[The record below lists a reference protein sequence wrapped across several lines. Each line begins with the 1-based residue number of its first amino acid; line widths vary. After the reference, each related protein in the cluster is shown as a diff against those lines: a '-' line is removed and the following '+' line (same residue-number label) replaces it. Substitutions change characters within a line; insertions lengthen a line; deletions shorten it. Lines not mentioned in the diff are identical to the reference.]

1 MIRKKAFVVLGVFG
15 GLFCGFYFFFL
26 NGIIESRLIA
36 SLEKIF
42 QSSVEINKTSIQ
54 WSPLRIAINDLNVID
69 SSRSDRNY
77 LDIDYLAFSIDLF
90 ELLNRRLIID
100 TVEIIGLDSNTP
112 RKIDK
117 KEKISEEILSKK
129 NKSSESIAVN
139 KDERILENT
148 SSNEDIKEE
157 KSASDLSQAKESIE
171 SLLDQTELSSKEK
184 IKQIQEQFNT
194 DKQTIEAIVSLE
206 NEQKQYDEITIAV
219 EKIKASFQE
228 STLEDVV
235 GIKTELQRLKRNAFD
250 LKTSVSNK
258 KTQLHDVYKNQK
270 NQISGLDTYYKQD
283 YERIKKTF
291 KFSTYS
297 SNNLSDTLLNSTLS
311 HTLETYIK
319 WMTFAT
325 RVIKNLTKTTPDS
338 KSNNDLE
345 GIYFNFDTPLSLPR
359 LWIKHSAFSSKLNGM
374 TGSLSNLSSNPKL
387 TGKPIE
393 ILYEDPSK
401 KISAIFELND
411 SKNALIQ
418 TYNLDLKPS
427 KLNSF
432 LIISQQNQAVRLHS
446 ATQEVTA
453 TIINQDSGLT
463 GTILSS
469 VSNISV
475 TANNIES
482 VSLPGLVYQVLK
494 NSPDVLITT
503 KLSGRLVAPKLAVS
517 SNLDLNVK
525 NRFNSIIAQQKQQRL
540 TQLNKALKSRL
551 QKDKTKLIAQMS
563 KQKSSNLKR
572 FDADE
577 GKINQMIETIE
588 LLDKDSD
595 QLREKLK
602 KVAFDKL
609 QQQKN
614 EAQKILQQQ
623 AQEKFNQEKE
633 KLLKNFKF

>member
-15 GLFCGFYFFFL
+15 GLFFGFYFFFL

-77 LDIDYLAFSIDLF
+77 LDIDYVAFSIDLF

-117 KEKISEEILSKK
+117 KEKISEKILSEK
-129 NKSSESIAVN
+129 NKSSELIAVN

-148 SSNEDIKEE
+148 SSNDDTKKE
-157 KSASDLSQAKESIE
+157 KSPSDLSQAKESME

-184 IKQIQEQFNT
+184 IKLIQEQFNA
-194 DKQTIEAIVSLE
+194 DKQTIDAIVSLE

-219 EKIKASFQE
+219 EKLKASFQDT
-228 STLEDVV
+228 TLEDVV
-235 GIKTELQRLKRNAFD
+235 VIKTELQRLKRNALD
-250 LKTSVSNK
+250 LKTSLSNK
-258 KTQLHDVYKNQK
+258 KIQLLNVYKNQK

-311 HTLETYIK
+311 HSLESYIK

-325 RVIKNLTKTTPDS
+325 RVVKNLTKITPDS
-338 KSNNDLE
+338 ESNKDIE
-345 GIYFNFDTPLSLPR
+345 GVYFNFDTSFSLPR
-359 LWIKHSAFSSKLNGM
+359 LWIKHSAFSSKSNGM
-374 TGSLSNLSSNPKL
+374 SGSLSNLSSNLKL

-432 LIISQQNQAVRLHS
+432 LIISQQNQAVRLNS
-446 ATQEVTA
+446 ATQEATA

-469 VSNISV
+469 ISNVSV
-475 TANNIES
+475 TANNVES

-503 KLSGRLVAPKLAVS
+503 KLSGRLSAPKLAIS

-525 NRFNSIIAQQKQQRL
+525 NRFNSIIAKQKQQRL

-551 QKDKTKLIAQMS
+551 LKDKTKLIAQMS
-563 KQKSSNLKR
+563 KQKSNNLKR
-572 FDADE
+572 FDADD
-577 GKINQMIETIE
+577 GKINRMIETIE

-602 KVAFDKL
+602 KIAFDKL
-609 QQQKN
+609 NQQKV
-614 EAQKILQQQ
+614 ESQKILQQQ
-623 AQEKFNQEKE
+623 AQETFNQEKE

>member
-15 GLFCGFYFFFL
+15 GLFFGFYFFFL

-112 RKIDK
+112 RNIDK
-117 KEKISEEILSKK
+117 KEKISEEILSEK
-129 NKSSESIAVN
+129 NKSSELIAVN

-148 SSNEDIKEE
+148 SSNDDIKKE
-157 KSASDLSQAKESIE
+157 KSPSDLSQAKESME
-171 SLLDQTELSSKEK
+171 SLLDLTELSSKEK

-206 NEQKQYDEITIAV
+206 NEQKKYDEITIAV
-219 EKIKASFQE
+219 EKLKASFQE

-235 GIKTELQRLKRNAFD
+235 VIKTELQRLKRNALD
-250 LKTSVSNK
+250 LKAEVSNK
-258 KTQLHDVYKNQK
+258 KNQLRDVYKNQK
-270 NQISGLDTYYKQD
+270 IQISGLDTYYKQD

-311 HTLETYIK
+311 HTLENYIK

-325 RVIKNLTKTTPDS
+325 RVVKNLTKTTPDS
-338 KSNNDLE
+338 ESNKDIE
-345 GIYFNFDTPLSLPR
+345 GIYFNFDTSLSLPR
-359 LWIKHSAFSSKLNGM
+359 LWIKHSAFSSKSNGM
-374 TGSLSNLSSNPKL
+374 SGSLSNLSSNLKL

-393 ILYEDPSK
+393 ILYEDSSK
-401 KISAIFELND
+401 KISAIFKLND

-432 LIISQQNQAVRLHS
+432 LIISQQNQAVRLNS
-446 ATQEVTA
+446 ATQEATA

-469 VSNISV
+469 ISNVSV
-475 TANNIES
+475 TANNVES
-482 VSLPGLVYQVLK
+482 VSLPGLVFQVLK

-503 KLSGRLVAPKLAVS
+503 KLSGRLSAPKLAIS

-525 NRFNSIIAQQKQQRL
+525 NRFNSIIAKQKQQRF

-551 QKDKTKLIAQMS
+551 LKDKTKLIAQMS
-563 KQKSSNLKR
+563 QQKSSNLKR

-577 GKINQMIETIE
+577 DKINRMIETIE

-602 KVAFDKL
+602 QIAFNKL

-623 AQEKFNQEKE
+623 AQETFNQEKE

>member
-1 MIRKKAFVVLGVFG
+1 LGGF
-15 GLFCGFYFFFL
+15 FFGFYFFFL

-112 RKIDK
+112 RNIDK
-117 KEKISEEILSKK
+117 KEKISEEILSEK
-129 NKSSESIAVN
+129 NKSSELIAVN

-148 SSNEDIKEE
+148 SSNDDIKKE
-157 KSASDLSQAKESIE
+157 KSPSDLSQAKESME
-171 SLLDQTELSSKEK
+171 SLLDLTELSSKEK

-206 NEQKQYDEITIAV
+206 NEQKKYDEITIAV
-219 EKIKASFQE
+219 EKLKASFQE

-235 GIKTELQRLKRNAFD
+235 VIKTELQRLKRNALD
-250 LKTSVSNK
+250 LKAEVSNK
-258 KTQLHDVYKNQK
+258 KNQLRDVYKNQK
-270 NQISGLDTYYKQD
+270 IQISGLDTYYKQD

-311 HTLETYIK
+311 HTLENYIK

-325 RVIKNLTKTTPDS
+325 RVVKNLTKTTPDS
-338 KSNNDLE
+338 ESNKDIE
-345 GIYFNFDTPLSLPR
+345 GIYFNFDTSLSLPR
-359 LWIKHSAFSSKLNGM
+359 LWIKHSAFSSKSNGM
-374 TGSLSNLSSNPKL
+374 SGSLSNLSSNLKL

-393 ILYEDPSK
+393 ILYEDSSK
-401 KISAIFELND
+401 KISAIFKLND

-432 LIISQQNQAVRLHS
+432 LIISQQNQAVRLNS
-446 ATQEVTA
+446 ATQEATA

-469 VSNISV
+469 ISNVSV
-475 TANNIES
+475 TANNVES
-482 VSLPGLVYQVLK
+482 VSLPGLVFQVLK

-503 KLSGRLVAPKLAVS
+503 KLSGRLSAPKLAIS

-525 NRFNSIIAQQKQQRL
+525 NRFNSIIAKQKQQRF

-551 QKDKTKLIAQMS
+551 LKDKTKLIAQMS
-563 KQKSSNLKR
+563 QQKSSNLKR

-577 GKINQMIETIE
+577 DKINRMIETIE

-602 KVAFDKL
+602 QIAFNKL

-623 AQEKFNQEKE
+623 AQETFNQEKE

>member
-15 GLFCGFYFFFL
+15 GLFFGFYFFFL

-77 LDIDYLAFSIDLF
+77 LDIDYVAFSIDLF

-117 KEKISEEILSKK
+117 KEKISEKILSEK
-129 NKSSESIAVN
+129 NKSSELIAVN

-148 SSNEDIKEE
+148 SSNDDIKKE
-157 KSASDLSQAKESIE
+157 KSPSDLSQAKESIE

-184 IKQIQEQFNT
+184 IKLIQEQFNA
-194 DKQTIEAIVSLE
+194 DKQTIDAIVSLE

-219 EKIKASFQE
+219 EKLKASFQDT
-228 STLEDVV
+228 TLEDVV
-235 GIKTELQRLKRNAFD
+235 VIKTELQRLKRNALD
-250 LKTSVSNK
+250 LKAGVSNK
-258 KTQLHDVYKNQK
+258 KNQLRDVYKNQK

-311 HTLETYIK
+311 HSLESYIK

-325 RVIKNLTKTTPDS
+325 RVVKNLTKITPDS
-338 KSNNDLE
+338 ESNKDIE
-345 GIYFNFDTPLSLPR
+345 GVYFNFDTSFSLPR
-359 LWIKHSAFSSKLNGM
+359 LWIKHSAFSSKSNGM
-374 TGSLSNLSSNPKL
+374 SGSLSNLSSNLKL

-393 ILYEDPSK
+393 ILYEDSSK
-401 KISAIFELND
+401 KISAIFKLND

-432 LIISQQNQAVRLHS
+432 LIISQQNQAVRLNS
-446 ATQEVTA
+446 ATQEATA

-469 VSNISV
+469 ISNVSV
-475 TANNIES
+475 TANNVES

-503 KLSGRLVAPKLAVS
+503 KLSGRLSAPKLAIS

-525 NRFNSIIAQQKQQRL
+525 NRFNSIIAKQKQQRL

-551 QKDKTKLIAQMS
+551 LKDKTKLIAQMS
-563 KQKSSNLKR
+563 KQKSNNLKR
-572 FDADE
+572 FDADD
-577 GKINQMIETIE
+577 GKINRMIETIE

-602 KVAFDKL
+602 KIAFDKL
-609 QQQKN
+609 NQQKV
-614 EAQKILQQQ
+614 ESQKILQQQ
-623 AQEKFNQEKE
+623 AQETFNQEKE